1 MVALHLVAQRS
12 RPPEPLPAFNIDDVL
27 DGVSNSN
34 REAQRLAG
42 MIADPTFE
50 TGAQLSKDRARAIRY
65 YRAAAQQG
73 DKIAALRLGLLL
85 TSPGSPAYDV
95 AQGRKVLEGIAQAD
109 AAAALRLA
117 ELILAENGDKA
128 GRDRAVGL
136 LKLAAKD
143 PDVGGIAAARLRLL
157 GEAPV
162 S

>member
-1 MVALHLVAQRS
+1 
-12 RPPEPLPAFNIDDVL
+12 
-27 DGVSNSN
+27 
-34 REAQRLAG
+34 
-42 MIADPTFE
+42 
-50 TGAQLSKDRARAIRY
+50 
-65 YRAAAQQG
+65 
-73 DKIAALRLGLLL
+73 
-85 TSPGSPAYDV
+85 V